1 MSEWT
6 EQDSIT
12 LTAALVAIDGAR
24 MALKGRE
31 RIEAIRLM
39 ARRGLSTEDMAL
51 RLRTSVHVVA
61 QAASRAGIKIPR
73 LDEPGFYRIAYP
85 GRRSRAKAS
94 QRVAA

>member
-6 EQDSIT
+6 EQDSIA
-12 LTAALVAIDGAR
+12 LTAALVAHDGAR

-39 ARRGLSTEDMAL
+39 ARRGLGADVMAL
-51 RLRTSVHVVA
+51 RLRTNTEVVST
-61 QAASRAGIKIPR
+61 AARRAGIRIPQV
-73 LDEPGFYRIAYP
+73 DKPGFYRIAYP

-94 QRVAA
+94 QRVVA